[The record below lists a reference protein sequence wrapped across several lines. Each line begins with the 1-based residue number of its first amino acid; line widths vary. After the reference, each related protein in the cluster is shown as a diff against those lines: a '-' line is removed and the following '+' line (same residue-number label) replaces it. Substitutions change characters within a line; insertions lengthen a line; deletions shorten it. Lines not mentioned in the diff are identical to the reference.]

1 MEFIFSNAIFIADLS
16 KNRLYNLPESFHKL
30 KHLQILNLESNYIEE
45 IPLDIGRMSKMK
57 NLNLAKNRLFDIP
70 ETLCDMKGLKVLN
83 LEKNKLRY
91 LPSRISQMELVELRI
106 GHNQIERL
114 ADDMFSRR
122 LGKSVEL
129 FSCVENNIMELPNSL
144 GGVKERC
151 VLEADYNPFISPPPY
166 LLSEGFKIVQHYLQI
181 RHLRRQLLY
190 QLIVD
195 EDFELS
201 LNSFSPIACEVL
213 EDGTGFLTPED
224 LAAFDQAVHEFC
236 NGEYFK
242 CPATAEE
249 IVGKLVNLR
258 EERETELYLVILR
271 TFLKVVKSLIN
282 AEDPIFKSS
291 TIFSDQRPWGKDG
304 EMCNVW
310 VISLSALLR
319 DQPPNNFYPEGR
331 PSIFNLIA
339 AELPPISFPFT
350 VDLLKDSMRLYQS
363 PYGQVADTERVTFP
377 SCDCVDEVRNK
388 PKRHLPC
395 IKPAVVLVKAVYVEE
410 EATRREIEED
420 EFLERFDEVEGEMRI
435 WFATEE
441 GKREL
446 DKEVRRRKQVL
457 KEEIGL
463 RDEMLMSLTLK
474 MKKSVD
480 QLHRLEKRKALFE
493 EGAGIEMHGFNN
505 INEAI
510 QQIANTKDEVDAT
523 NEKANVLT
531 EATKKLKDELN
542 QDWKIAYTRAMEDL
556 VHKYCALSYEKAV
569 YAFRRHAVQNSLN
582 RHWDGDDGEAFDL
595 WKRRNV
601 VCNADGSL
609 KFSEDPDSAKD
620 DDDEIEETEEQE
632 RKKAS
637 HPKDLLL
644 APEYDWQDTE
654 DMSKYKLNIYSR
666 YRKERGIVPLIK

>member
-1 MEFIFSNAIFIADLS
+1 M
-16 KNRLYNLPESFHKL
+16 
-30 KHLQILNLESNYIEE
+30 LNLESNYIEE
-45 IPLDIGRMSKMK
+45 LPVEIGKMSKMK

-83 LEKNKLRY
+83 LEKNRLRY
-91 LPSRISQMELVELRI
+91 LPSRISNMELVELKI

-114 ADDMFSRR
+114 NDDIFARR
-122 LGKSVEL
+122 LGKSIEF
-129 FSCVENNIMELPNSL
+129 FSCVENNMMELPNSL

-151 VLEADYNPFISPPPY
+151 VLEADYNPFVSPPPY
-166 LLSEGFKIVQHYLQI
+166 LLSEGFKVVQHYLQI
-181 RHLRRQLLY
+181 RHMRRQLLY

-224 LAAFDQAVHEFC
+224 LAAFDQAVHEYC
-236 NGEYFK
+236 NGEYYK

-249 IVGKLVNLR
+249 IVGKLVGLR

-271 TFLKVVKSLIN
+271 TFLKVVKRLVDT
-282 AEDPIFKSS
+282 EDPLFKNS

-304 EMCNVW
+304 ELCNVW
-310 VISLSALLR
+310 VISLASLLR
-319 DQPPNNFYPEGR
+319 DLPPNKIYSDGR

-377 SCDCVDEVRNK
+377 TCDCVDEARNK
-388 PKRHLPC
+388 PKRHMPC
-395 IKPAVVLVKAVYVEE
+395 VKPAVVLVKAVYVEE
-410 EATRREIEED
+410 EATRREIEEE
-420 EFLERFDEVEGEMRI
+420 EFLERFQEVEDEVRI

-457 KEEIGL
+457 KEEISL
-463 RDEMLMSLTLK
+463 RDEMIMSLTLK

-480 QLHRLEKRKALFE
+480 NLHRLEKRKTLFE

-510 QQIANTKDEVDAT
+510 QQIANTKTEIDAT
-523 NEKANVLT
+523 NDKANVLT
-531 EATKKLKDELN
+531 EATKKLKDELS
-542 QDWKIAYTRAMEDL
+542 QDWKIAYGKAMEDL
-556 VHKYCALSYEKAV
+556 VHKYCSISYEKAV
-569 YAFRRHAVQNSLN
+569 YAFRRHAVQNNLN
-582 RHWDGDDGEAFDL
+582 RHWDGDDGDSFEA
-595 WKRRNV
+595 WRRKNV
-601 VCNADGSL
+601 VFNVDGTL
-609 KFSEDPDSAKD
+609 KFSEDPDAEKEEEDEENEENKDGKEKDAK
-620 DDDEIEETEEQE
+620 
-632 RKKAS
+632 
-637 HPKDLLL
+637 PKDLLL
-644 APEYDWQDTE
+644 APEYDWRETE
-654 DMSKYKLNIYSR
+654 DMSKFKLNIYTR
-666 YRKERGIVPLIK
+666 YRKERGAVPLIK